1 MPDPTPDPTP
11 GPTQNP
17 ATVRVYGWRE
27 VLLVGGIIVLIVLG
41 ISLVTTILPDGPRW
55 VIFQSPLAIIV
66 IAVGTV
72 LVLASLLRG
81 SRRS

>member
-1 MPDPTPDPTP
+1 VPDLTPEPIP
-11 GPTQNP
+11 GPT
-17 ATVRVYGWRE
+17 TGRVYGWRE
-27 VLLVGGIIVLIVLG
+27 VLLVGGIIVAIVLG

-66 IAVGTV
+66 IAFGTV

>member
-1 MPDPTPDPTP
+1 VPDPASDPTPNPTHD
-11 GPTQNP
+11 P
-17 ATVRVYGWRE
+17 ATARVYGWRE
-27 VLLVGGIIVLIVLG
+27 VLLVGGIIVAIVLG
-41 ISLVTTILPDGPRW
+41 ISLITTILPDGPRW